1 MQKQKFN
8 FEATEVAKMAEAI
21 RDGELV
27 VKAQEENPVVKA
39 QEENPVVKT
48 QEENP
53 VAKVQ
58 EENQV
63 EEKVLTEDVKNDN
76 IPAVVEEMQFASAL
90 SFQAVKAKKSKNG
103 IVIDVP
109 IEDYLALVGIKMTT
123 GKTLKEL
130 ALQAVHEFVERNK

>member
-27 VKAQEENPVVKA
+27 VKAQEENPVVKVQEEDPVVQA
-39 QEENPVVKT
+39 QEENKV
-48 QEENP
+48 EEN
-53 VAKVQ
+53 
-58 EENQV
+58 
-63 EEKVLTEDVKNDN
+63 VLTEDVKNDN

-90 SFQAVKAKKSKNG
+90 SFQAVKAKKNKNG

>member
-27 VKAQEENPVVKA
+27 VKAQEENPVVNA
-39 QEENPVVKT
+39 QEENPVVKV
-48 QEENP
+48 QEENRD
-53 VAKVQ
+53 AKVQ

-63 EEKVLTEDVKNDN
+63 EENVLTEDVKNDN

>member
-21 RDGELV
+21 RDGEFV

-39 QEENPVVKT
+39 QEENPVVKA

-63 EEKVLTEDVKNDN
+63 EENVLTEDAKNDN

>member
-39 QEENPVVKT
+39 QEENPVVKV

-53 VAKVQ
+53 VVKAQ
-58 EENQV
+58 EENKV
-63 EEKVLTEDVKNDN
+63 EENDN

-90 SFQAVKAKKSKNG
+90 SFQTVKAKKNKNG

>member
-58 EENQV
+58 EENHV

>member
-27 VKAQEENPVVKA
+27 VKAQEENPVVKV
-39 QEENPVVKT
+39 QEENPVVKA
-48 QEENP
+48 QEEN
-53 VAKVQ
+53 KV
-58 EENQV
+58 
-63 EEKVLTEDVKNDN
+63 EDNDN

-90 SFQAVKAKKSKNG
+90 SFQAVKAKKNKNG

>member
-8 FEATEVAKMAEAI
+8 FKATEVAKMAEAI

-39 QEENPVVKT
+39 QEENPVVKA

-63 EEKVLTEDVKNDN
+63 EENVLTEDVKNDN

>member
-39 QEENPVVKT
+39 QEENPVVKA

-63 EEKVLTEDVKNDN
+63 EENVLTEDAKNDN

>member
-27 VKAQEENPVVKA
+27 VKVQEENPVVKVQEENPVVKA
-39 QEENPVVKT
+39 QEENKV
-48 QEENP
+48 EEN
-53 VAKVQ
+53 
-58 EENQV
+58 
-63 EEKVLTEDVKNDN
+63 VLTEDAKNDN

-90 SFQAVKAKKSKNG
+90 SFQAVKAKKNKNG

>member
-27 VKAQEENPVVKA
+27 VKAQEENPV
-39 QEENPVVKT
+39 
-48 QEENP
+48 
-53 VAKVQ
+53 AKVQ

-63 EEKVLTEDVKNDN
+63 EENVLTEDVKNDN

>member
-39 QEENPVVKT
+39 QEENPVVKA
-48 QEENP
+48 QEENR

-63 EEKVLTEDVKNDN
+63 EENVLTEDVKNDN

>member
-8 FEATEVAKMAEAI
+8 FKATDVAKMAEAI

-27 VKAQEENPVVKA
+27 VKVQEENPVVKI
-39 QEENPVVKT
+39 QEESPAV
-48 QEENP
+48 
-53 VAKVQ
+53 KVQ
-58 EENQV
+58 EDNQAEEN
-63 EEKVLTEDVKNDN
+63 VLTEDVKNDN
-76 IPAVVEEMQFASAL
+76 TQAVVEEPQVVAVPPL
-90 SFQAVKAKKSKNG
+90 QVVKAKKSKNG

-109 IEDYLALVGIKMTT
+109 IEDYLALVSIKMTT

>member
-39 QEENPVVKT
+39 QEENPVVKV

-53 VAKVQ
+53 VVKAQ
-58 EENQV
+58 EENKV
-63 EEKVLTEDVKNDN
+63 EENVLTEDVKNDN

-90 SFQAVKAKKSKNG
+90 SFQAVKAKKNKNG

>member
-8 FEATEVAKMAEAI
+8 FKATDVAKMAEAI
-21 RDGELV
+21 RDGELVVKVQEENPV

-39 QEENPVVKT
+39 QEENR
-48 QEENP
+48 

-63 EEKVLTEDVKNDN
+63 EENVLTEDVKNDN

>member
-8 FEATEVAKMAEAI
+8 FEATEVVKMAEAI

-39 QEENPVVKT
+39 QEENPVVKA
-48 QEENP
+48 QEENR

-63 EEKVLTEDVKNDN
+63 EENVLTEDVKNDN

>member
-21 RDGELV
+21 RDGELD

-39 QEENPVVKT
+39 QEENKV
-48 QEENP
+48 EEN
-53 VAKVQ
+53 
-58 EENQV
+58 
-63 EEKVLTEDVKNDN
+63 VLTEDVKNNN

-90 SFQAVKAKKSKNG
+90 SFQAVKAKKNKNG

>member
-1 MQKQKFN
+1 MQKFN

-39 QEENPVVKT
+39 QEENPVVKV

-53 VAKVQ
+53 VVKAQ
-58 EENQV
+58 EENKV
-63 EEKVLTEDVKNDN
+63 EENDN

-90 SFQAVKAKKSKNG
+90 SFQTVKAKKNKNG

>member
-8 FEATEVAKMAEAI
+8 FKATDVAKMAEAI

-27 VKAQEENPVVKA
+27 VKAQEENPVVKV
-39 QEENPVVKT
+39 QEENPVVQA
-48 QEENP
+48 QEEN
-53 VAKVQ
+53 KV
-58 EENQV
+58 EEN
-63 EEKVLTEDVKNDN
+63 VLTEDVKNDN

-90 SFQAVKAKKSKNG
+90 SFQAVKAKKNKNG

>member
-39 QEENPVVKT
+39 QEENPVVKA

-63 EEKVLTEDVKNDN
+63 EENVLTEDVKNDN

>member
-27 VKAQEENPVVKA
+27 VKAQEENPVVKV
-39 QEENPVVKT
+39 QEENPVVKV

-53 VAKVQ
+53 VVKVQ
-58 EENQV
+58 EENKV
-63 EEKVLTEDVKNDN
+63 EENDN

-90 SFQAVKAKKSKNG
+90 SFQAVKAKKNKNG

>member
-8 FEATEVAKMAEAI
+8 FDATEVAKMAEAI

-39 QEENPVVKT
+39 QEENPV
-48 QEENP
+48 
-53 VAKVQ
+53 AKVQ
-58 EENQV
+58 EETQV
-63 EEKVLTEDVKNDN
+63 EENVLTEDAKNDN

-90 SFQAVKAKKSKNG
+90 SFQAVKAKKNKNG

>member
-8 FEATEVAKMAEAI
+8 FEATDVAKMAEAI

-39 QEENPVVKT
+39 QEENPVVKA

-63 EEKVLTEDVKNDN
+63 EENVLTEDVKNDN

>member
-1 MQKQKFN
+1 MQKKKFN
-8 FEATEVAKMAEAI
+8 FKATDVAKMAEAI

-27 VKAQEENPVVKA
+27 VKAQEENPVVKV
-39 QEENPVVKT
+39 QEENPVVKA
-48 QEENP
+48 QEENT
-53 VAKVQ
+53 
-58 EENQV
+58 V
-63 EEKVLTEDVKNDN
+63 EENDN

-90 SFQAVKAKKSKNG
+90 SFQAVKAKKNKNG

>member
-8 FEATEVAKMAEAI
+8 FEATDVAKMAEAI

-27 VKAQEENPVVKA
+27 VKVQEENPVVKVQEESPVVKA
-39 QEENPVVKT
+39 QEENPVVK
-48 QEENP
+48 
-53 VAKVQ
+53 VQ
-58 EENQV
+58 EENQA
-63 EEKVLTEDVKNDN
+63 EENVLTEDVKNDN
-76 IPAVVEEMQFASAL
+76 TPVVVEEPQVVAVPPL
-90 SFQAVKAKKSKNG
+90 QVVKAKKSKNG

-109 IEDYLALVGIKMTT
+109 IEDYLALVSIKMTT